1 MFQSAIDAC
10 HEHDKSRVGIARLRT
25 ISLVIWWGFAVV
37 WTLAALELISMQTEE
52 IMWSF
57 CDLFAKLL
65 LEAALFQGTMC
76 TLEERKVVTLSLLS
90 EQYHIEKYQFENLKR

>member
-37 WTLAALELISMQTEE
+37 W
-52 IMWSF
+52 
-57 CDLFAKLL
+57 
-65 LEAALFQGTMC
+65 
-76 TLEERKVVTLSLLS
+76 
-90 EQYHIEKYQFENLKR
+90 